1 MRRREFVKTAAIYGA
16 ARPFSAAL
24 AQAQSKATQEKDA
37 MKQET
42 TRQIPLTS
50 NPGTRKGEM
59 LYRTLGRTGEQVSA
73 IGMGGF
79 HIGQHGLTDD
89 ESVRL
94 IRSAIDRGITFMD
107 NSWDYNE
114 GQSEV
119 RMGKALKDGYRQ
131 KVFLM
136 TKVDG
141 RTKESAAQQLETSLN
156 RLQTDHIDLVQ
167 HHEVIRFDDPDRIFA
182 EGGANEALLDARK
195 AGKIRYIGFTGHKD
209 PHIHLYMLKVAAE
222 HGFHFDTVQMPL
234 NVMDAHFRSFTHMVL
249 PELIKQRIGVLG
261 MKSMGDSVI
270 LKSKTVSPI
279 ECLHY
284 ALSLPTSVVITG
296 IDKPEILYQ
305 AFEAAK
311 TFNPMTQEQLAQLL
325 AKTKEVAMAG
335 KYELFKTSSH
345 FDSTAKHP
353 DWLGGESPTVEQ
365 LAPPA

>member
-1 MRRREFVKTAAIYGA
+1 MKRREFLKAASICGA
-16 ARPFSAAL
+16 ASTLSAAL
-24 AQAQSKATQEKDA
+24 AQEKSTQEKA
-37 MKQET
+37 PMS
-42 TRQIPLTS
+42 QIPLTS
-50 NPGTRKGEM
+50 SAGTRKGDM
-59 LYRTLGRTGEQVSA
+59 LYRTLGRTGELVSA
-73 IGMGGF
+73 IGMGGY

-89 ESVRL
+89 DSIRL

-136 TKVDG
+136 TKIDG
-141 RTKESAAQQLETSLN
+141 RTKEVAARQIETCLE
-156 RLQTDHIDLVQ
+156 RLHSDHIDLLQ

-182 EGGANEALLDARK
+182 EGGAMEAVVEAKK

-209 PHIHLYMLKVAAE
+209 PHIHMYMLKVAAD
-222 HGFHFDTVQMPL
+222 HGFHFDTAQMPL
-234 NVMDAHFRSFTHMVL
+234 NVMDVHFRSFGQMVL
-249 PELIKQRIGVLG
+249 PELVKQEIGVLG
-261 MKSMGDSVI
+261 MKSMGDGVI
-270 LKSKTVSPI
+270 LKSKVVTPM

-296 IDKPEILYQ
+296 IDKPEILDQ
-305 AFEAAK
+305 AIEAAK
-311 TFNPMTQEQLAQLL
+311 TFKPMNLEEVARLL

-345 FDSTAKHP
+345 FDSTATHP
-353 DWLGGESPTVEQ
+353 DWLGGDTPGVQ
-365 LAPPA
+365 ALAPPSA

>member
-1 MRRREFVKTAAIYGA
+1 MTHEGTDRV
-16 ARPFSAAL
+16 
-24 AQAQSKATQEKDA
+24 
-37 MKQET
+37 
-42 TRQIPLTS
+42 PLTTM
-50 NPGTRKGEM
+50 PGTRKGEM

-79 HIGQHGLTDD
+79 HIGQHGLTD
-89 ESVRL
+89 EQSIRL

-114 GQSEV
+114 GQSEL

-131 KVFLM
+131 KVFVM
-136 TKVDG
+136 TKIDG
-141 RTKESAAQQLETSLN
+141 RTKESAAQQLETSLK
-156 RLQTDHIDLVQ
+156 RLQTDRIDLVQ

-182 EGGANEALLDARK
+182 EGGANEALLEARQ

-209 PHIHLYMLKVAAE
+209 PHIHLYTLKVAAE

-234 NVMDAHFRSFTHMVL
+234 NVMDAHFRSFAHMVL
-249 PELIKQRIGVLG
+249 PELIKEEIGVLG

-270 LKSKTVSPI
+270 LKSKVVSPI
-279 ECLHY
+279 ECLRY

-296 IDKPEILYQ
+296 IDKPEILDQ
-305 AFEAAK
+305 AFEAAR
-311 TFNPMTQEQLAQLL
+311 TFKPMTQEQVAQLL
-325 AKTKEVAMAG
+325 ARTKAVAMAG

-345 FDSTAKHP
+345 FDSTAKNP
-353 DWLGGESPTVEQ
+353 DWLGGESPTVKQ